1 LLETAYATAILYE
14 KQNVRKELSQDQR
27 ETLLIALHARFEKN
41 MNRHKG
47 LQWAKLNAKLAADAA
62 KLWSLNEMERAGG
75 EPDVVGHKKKTSEYF
90 F

>member
-1 LLETAYATAILYE
+1 
-14 KQNVRKELSQDQR
+14 
-27 ETLLIALHARFEKN
+27 